1 MTQEELL
8 TKAIEWLR
16 KMEPRLPKLVT
27 DLTDDCR
34 PSRIRDAVVIDFES
48 AESPGSIQIT
58 LDRETGSILGAN
70 WPTPTKKS
78 DDNAA

>member
-1 MTQEELL
+1 MTHEELL

-16 KMEPRLPKLVT
+16 KMEPRLPKRVT
-27 DLTDDCR
+27 DLSGL
-34 PSRIRDAVVIDFES
+34 PKSRVRDAVVIDFES
-48 AESPGSIQIT
+48 DEGPASIQIT
-58 LDRETGSILGAN
+58 LDRETGVVLFAN